1 MSAVLNT
8 VYNNYLTSYAPKSV
22 TRYDT
27 HKKSEL
33 RGVYN
38 SIVQQNKEA
47 PWYLPT
53 TSKDTQ
59 RYAIDLK
66 EQARSL
72 HNTIAHL
79 GGLEENGLLNK
90 KSAYTSN
97 NQIATATYIGEQS
110 PDLDV
115 PDLTL
120 EVQSLA
126 TSQEN
131 MGLFLPNEKID
142 LPVDTYSFDIAIN
155 DMNYE
160 FHFAINEDE
169 TNRDLQERLMRLVNN
184 ADIGLKASIKESDE
198 RTSLVLESVATGSS
212 DIDGHIF
219 TVSDDHT
226 SKRAGAVAYL
236 GLDYVSRQ
244 PHNASF
250 LLNGESRSTSSNR
263 FTVGKQ
269 FEIELKGIS
278 PEDVPVR
285 IGLKAD
291 VDSLTENVTHLIQ
304 GYNDFI
310 RSVSNYLDSQSKSK
324 ALVREMKGIASLYD
338 TSLESTGLN
347 ITDDGTMEIDD
358 ELLHEAAF
366 QSEDVKE
373 TFGYIKDFSSKLLAK
388 SDQVSLDPMNYVNKV
403 VVAYKNPGHN
413 FVSPYAASAY
423 SGMLFNSYC

>member
-53 TSKDTQ
+53 TNKDTQ
-59 RYAIDLK
+59 RYAVDLK
-66 EQARSL
+66 EQARAL

-79 GGLEENGLLNK
+79 GGLEEDGLLNK

-97 NQIATATYIGEQS
+97 SQIATATYIGEQS
-110 PDLDV
+110 PDLNI
-115 PDLTL
+115 PDFTL

-126 TSQEN
+126 TTQEN
-131 MGLFLPNEKID
+131 MGLFLANDKVS

-160 FHFAINEDE
+160 FHFAINEGE
-169 TNRDLQERLMRLVNN
+169 TNKDVQERLMRLVNN
-184 ADIGLKASIKESDE
+184 ADIGLKASIKEAEDK
-198 RTSLVLESVATGSS
+198 TSLILESVATGSS
-212 DIDGHIF
+212 SNGDNIF

-226 SKRAGAVAYL
+226 SKRAGAVEYF
-236 GLDYVSRQ
+236 GLDYISRKSS
-244 PHNASF
+244 NATF
-250 LLNGESRSTSSNR
+250 LLNGEPRSTSSNH

-269 FEIELKGIS
+269 FEVELKGIS
-278 PEDVPVR
+278 PEDISIQV
-285 IGLKAD
+285 GLKTD
-291 VDSLTENVTHLIQ
+291 VDSLTENVTHLVQ

-310 RSVSNYLDSQSKSK
+310 RAVSNYLDSQSKSGT
-324 ALVREMKGIASLYD
+324 LVREMKGIASIYD
-338 TSLESTGLN
+338 TSLESTGMN
-347 ITDDGTMEIDD
+347 IADDGTMEIDNT
-358 ELLHEAAF
+358 LMREAAF

-373 TFGYIKDFSSKLLAK
+373 TFGYIKDFSSMLLQK
-388 SDQVSLDPMNYVNKV
+388 SNQVSLDPMNYVNKV

-413 FVSPYAASAY
+413 FISPYAASAY